1 MTSTR
6 LAALSAAFR
15 EVPLTCGPL
24 QLRPVTAGSIDIL
37 METRNPLFVE
47 GPADEHAEARQIQGL
62 YQFIWIHSAPED
74 EVVEACGNPAILQA
88 LARKLSLSI
97 GFDDLAE
104 FSEKFA
110 LLRDRLNAAVVEI
123 VPEKGMGKPGGETPR
138 TGSPL
143 SSIPSA
149 AAQTLPA
156 NTGFSGVSRFPEP
169 SNTCTPP
176 TARPEP
182 PPAGKSPIW
191 EAPDEQW
198 EDWAIPGEVMPLP

>member
-1 MTSTR
+1 MNTAR

-47 GPADEHAEARQIQGL
+47 SGDGENSESLQMQGL

-74 EVVEACGNPAILQA
+74 EVVAACEQPGRLQA
-88 LARKLSLSI
+88 LARKLSLSV

-110 LLRDRLNAAVVEI
+110 RLRDRLNAALVEI
-123 VPEKGMGKPGGETPR
+123 QPERGVGKPGGETPP
-138 TGSPL
+138 TGLPPSSTPL
-143 SSIPSA
+143 AVVETP
-149 AAQTLPA
+149 PA
-156 NTGFSGVSRFPEP
+156 STGFSGSSRFPEP
-169 SNTCTPP
+169 SNTSTPP
-176 TARPEP
+176 TVLPEP
-182 PPAGKSPIW
+182 SHAGKSPIW
-191 EAPDEQW
+191 EEEP